1 MIRSLNNLVLTVGI
15 IIIPIGAVLV
25 VQQLLFAKA
34 SLQSS
39 ITSMVA
45 AVIGMIPEGLYLLA
59 SIALVV
65 SVMRLAGEKVLV
77 HDMKCV
83 SRRSP
88 VSMCSVSIRQGQ
100 SPKTPWKSTT

>member
-59 SIALVV
+59 SIAPG
-65 SVMRLAGEKVLV
+65 RERHAAGREKKYL
-77 HDMKCV
+77 
-83 SRRSP
+83 
-88 VSMCSVSIRQGQ
+88 
-100 SPKTPWKSTT
+100 STT

>member
-65 SVMRLAGEKVLV
+65 SVMRLAGKKYL
-77 HDMKCV
+77 
-83 SRRSP
+83 
-88 VSMCSVSIRQGQ
+88 
-100 SPKTPWKSTT
+100 STT